1 MKWPKISD
9 MLLSG
14 NKVSIM
20 TKKNTNLDQLT
31 KVDDL
36 TRAMTSVRKNSA
48 IESALASAPLPKS
61 TVSKAMATVLRSHS
75 ELSRMEKLTQN
86 MTRQITSTSMQETI
100 KEAMG
105 PTKTVQAAI
114 KEAVGPTKTVQAAI
128 KEAMGP
134 TKTIQAAIGKLPS
147 NQMASMMNTIAS
159 QSVARQL
166 QLPKINPSLPRLTNF
181 RQSDDST
188 TLRDVAELGKAIRDE
203 RKKRGLTQQKFADLA
218 GVGRRFLSEL
228 ESGKP
233 TLEIGKV
240 LKVTAAA
247 GIQLMYKTPS

>member
-1 MKWPKISD
+1 
-9 MLLSG
+9 
-14 NKVSIM
+14 M

-61 TVSKAMATVLRSHS
+61 TVSKAMAAVLRSHS

-100 KEAMG
+100 KEAM
-105 PTKTVQAAI
+105 
-114 KEAVGPTKTVQAAI
+114 GPTKTVQAAI

>member
-1 MKWPKISD
+1 
-9 MLLSG
+9 
-14 NKVSIM
+14 M

-61 TVSKAMATVLRSHS
+61 TVSKAMAAVLRSHS

-86 MTRQITSTSMQETI
+86 MTRQIALSPMQE
-100 KEAMG
+100 
-105 PTKTVQAAI
+105 AI
-114 KEAVGPTKTVQAAI
+114 KK
-128 KEAMGP
+128 AMGP

>member
-1 MKWPKISD
+1 
-9 MLLSG
+9 MLLNG

-36 TRAMTSVRKNSA
+36 TRAMTNVRKNSA

-61 TVSKAMATVLRSHS
+61 TVSKAMAAVLRSHS

-86 MTRQITSTSMQETI
+86 ITRQITSTSMQETI

-105 PTKTVQAAI
+105 PTKT
-114 KEAVGPTKTVQAAI
+114 
-128 KEAMGP
+128 
-134 TKTIQAAIGKLPS
+134 IQAAIEKLPS
-147 NQMASMMNTIAS
+147 NQMASMINTIAS

>member
-1 MKWPKISD
+1 
-9 MLLSG
+9 
-14 NKVSIM
+14 M
-20 TKKNTNLDQLT
+20 TKNNTNLDQLT

-36 TRAMTSVRKNSA
+36 TRAITSVRKNSA
-48 IESALASAPLPKS
+48 IESVLASAYLPKD
-61 TVSKAMATVLRSHS
+61 TVSNAMAAVLRSQS
-75 ELSRMEKLTQN
+75 ELSPMEKLTQ
-86 MTRQITSTSMQETI
+86 QIALSPMQE
-100 KEAMG
+100 
-105 PTKTVQAAI
+105 AI
-114 KEAVGPTKTVQAAI
+114 KK
-128 KEAMGP
+128 AMAP
-134 TKTIQAAIGKLPS
+134 TKTIQAAIGKLHS

-166 QLPKINPSLPRLTNF
+166 QIPKINPSLPRLTNF
-181 RQSDDST
+181 RQSEEST

>member
-1 MKWPKISD
+1 MKWSKISD
-9 MLLSG
+9 TLLNG

-61 TVSKAMATVLRSHS
+61 TVSKAMAAVLRSHS

-86 MTRQITSTSMQETI
+86 MTRQIALSPMQE
-100 KEAMG
+100 
-105 PTKTVQAAI
+105 AI
-114 KEAVGPTKTVQAAI
+114 KK
-128 KEAMGP
+128 AMGP

>member
-100 KEAMG
+100 KEAM
-105 PTKTVQAAI
+105 
-114 KEAVGPTKTVQAAI
+114 GPTKTVQAAI